1 MRIFLRSVIGNFR
14 KARRCFKDGEIYSL
28 VEESELTSSTKI
40 TTSTVCPTVSSGDSI
55 SILFPGRTFAVVYK
69 VDLVFAF
76 KLDETDKYM
85 KIINRIELVE
95 QECYSKIKSFNLFNL
110 EIDQAQMNNDM
121 KLLNDIKFKIET
133 EIFNN
138 KSIHF
143 FENFNKKM
151 FLLIINDKYLRKN
164 TITSEY
170 SKLNDYCNNYLNR
183 ENLFDFKLIQTTL
196 HSNDTIIQLNAN
208 LINLTEINFS
218 DKQIKEIDE
227 KTFHD
232 LINLTDINF
241 KSNRIQKIHPATF
254 KGLIN
259 LKRINFGFNRIETID
274 PNTFNGLTSLIEIN
288 IKMNLI
294 RKLHPSTFKDLIN
307 LECIDFGLNNI
318 DGLDKNIFID
328 LISLKEINF
337 GFNQI
342 QELHSNIFNGLI
354 NLEKIDFGCN
364 KIKKLY
370 PQVLSTA

>member
-1 MRIFLRSVIGNFR
+1 MNKNTLGN
-14 KARRCFKDGEIYSL
+14 KKLLNQANKEQMKNEI
-28 VEESELTSSTKI
+28 EEIKMFQLHPKFYIANYFSDLKQQ
-40 TTSTVCPTVSSGDSI
+40 
-55 SILFPGRTFAVVYK
+55 

-95 QECYSKIKSFNLFNL
+95 QECYSKIKSFNLFND

-183 ENLFDFKLIQTTL
+183 ENLFNFKLIQATL

-227 KTFHD
+227 KTFHG